1 MFLFSKADKTVIPMG
16 YFSDISYLSYIIY
29 RYGNISDKIL
39 RYYVQWKF
47 LWENKWKCTQKKSF
61 QSDALLIHLIYNASK
76 IGFTSLKLYYAQQG
90 AS

>member
-1 MFLFSKADKTVIPMG
+1 MYNENFYEKMNGNAHKKT
-16 YFSDISYLSYIIY
+16 
-29 RYGNISDKIL
+29 
-39 RYYVQWKF
+39 
-47 LWENKWKCTQKKSF
+47 F